1 MVMKPIAVSL
11 DKLQGEKDA
20 CLAYFLPSI
29 LRIEQSLFEALPKLK
44 YAQPL
49 AQAALKG
56 LRTRCADAVN
66 MAPGP
71 DVDHYILAAVTH
83 PFFKMRW
90 VPRIHEARVNQL
102 FLDT

>member
-1 MVMKPIAVSL
+1 MDIEFLEEFMMVMKSIAVNL

-29 LRIEQSLFEALPKLK
+29 LRIEQSLLEALPKLK

-56 LRTRCADAVN
+56 LRTRYADAVN

-71 DVDHYILAAVTH
+71 IW
-83 PFFKMRW
+83 R
-90 VPRIHEARVNQL
+90 
-102 FLDT
+102 LDLMLTITS